1 MPRWRPGSYPDVYAA
16 SAAMGKVEHAV
27 YVPDEGR
34 AAAYDRLYD
43 VYTELHDDFGRG
55 DTRALHT
62 LRRVRNAATESV
74 LGGDGPND
82 AAPETDGPR
91 SCATAGRGAAPVVIH
106 LVRTL

>member
-27 YVPDEGR
+27 YVPDAGR

-43 VYTELHDDFGRG
+43 VYTGLHDDFGRG

-62 LRRVRNAATESV
+62 LRRGRNAATESD
-74 LGGDGPND
+74 LGGDCTQVIAAEGEGPLSSAD
-82 AAPETDGPR
+82 AD
-91 SCATAGRGAAPVVIH
+91 
-106 LVRTL
+106 L